1 MTRLRPLAVPA
12 AAVVLATGTP
22 SATAQQSRPVV
33 QPASWGLQPT
43 VPVADHLDP
52 GSGVALVPSAT
63 LLPPAVLVA
72 AIEPGATGARYAAAP
87 IPAGAVAAGPPLVA
101 AARGPPA

>member
-22 SATAQQSRPVV
+22 SASAQQSRPVV
-33 QPASWGLQPT
+33 QPASCGLQST
-43 VPVADHLDP
+43 VPADDHLDP

-63 LLPPAVLVA
+63 PLPPAVLVA
-72 AIEPGATGARYAAAP
+72 VVEPGATGVRYAAAP